1 MGSCFIQPGFL
12 GLGCLL
18 FSSLPI
24 CALQQQARAERWKI
38 TSVFKQLHQFQ
49 DEQERLL
56 LMWLE
61 DTEKEIVQTQ
71 SENDRRISAEISHL
85 GNLIREL
92 EGMNPQPENKSL
104 QVRARTQAEKMGGG
118 CLQHLFSP
126 PSLFALTF

>member
-1 MGSCFIQPGFL
+1 M
-12 GLGCLL
+12 
-18 FSSLPI
+18 
-24 CALQQQARAERWKI
+24 
-38 TSVFKQLHQFQ
+38 SVFKQLHQFQ

-92 EGMNPQPENKSL
+92 EEMNPQPENKSL
-104 QVRARTQAEKMGGG
+104 QVRARTRAEKIGDGV
-118 CLQHLFSP
+118 CNACFPLP
-126 PSLFALTF
+126 VSLP